1 MKIQKIEN
9 SYYFGSK
16 NYPIAPFK
24 IKTKRGDLFVEEL
37 TGQDGWKAAKFSV
50 DCTLNS
56 IPPYT
61 YGRNIDPISKLIN
74 TALFKL
80 SDTLTLGK
88 KDGNSTILI
97 AKDSKGKIKALISMS
112 SIGKIGKCPKEECE
126 KIGYG
131 NDILVDRDYRNMG
144 VGQVLSDKI
153 MQAARG
159 HFTDIIIPANYG
171 AINFHQRNG
180 FEELDSSNPKIQK
193 IIQHLPEIGNEN
205 CIFMTKSL
213 TSQIPWWERLSKYFI
228 R

>member
-1 MKIQKIEN
+1 MQIKN
-9 SYYFGSK
+9 NNLSFGSR
-16 NYPIAPFK
+16 NYPIKPFK
-24 IKTKRGDLFVEEL
+24 IQTKRGDLLVEEL
-37 TGQDGWKAAKFSV
+37 TEQDGWKAAKFAI

-61 YGRNIDPISKLIN
+61 YGSNIDPISKLIN

-80 SDTLTLGK
+80 SDKLTLGK
-88 KDGNSTILI
+88 KDGNSTII
-97 AKDSKGKIKALISMS
+97 VAKDSKGKIKAFISMS
-112 SIGKIGKCPKEECE
+112 SIGKIRKCPKEACA

-153 MQAARG
+153 MQAAKG

-180 FEELDSSNPKIQK
+180 FEELDLSNPKIQK
-193 IIQHLPEIGNEN
+193 IIQYLPEIGNEN
-205 CIFMTKSL
+205 FIFMSKSL
-213 TSQIPWWERLSKYFI
+213 TPQAPWWERLSIYFK
-228 R
+228 